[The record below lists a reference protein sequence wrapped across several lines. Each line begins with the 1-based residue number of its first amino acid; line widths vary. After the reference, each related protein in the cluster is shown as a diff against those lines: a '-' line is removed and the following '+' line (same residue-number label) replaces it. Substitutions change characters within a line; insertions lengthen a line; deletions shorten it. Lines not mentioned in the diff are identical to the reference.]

1 MEHDFAVENFK
12 PATHPRNAC
21 ISGATV
27 ILEPISITKH
37 AKELFHAYAEDT
49 EGLIWDYLPYG
60 PFKNFEEY
68 ADWLGTTTSDEDPTF
83 FAIVRASDN
92 KAVGVAAYLRINQ
105 AEGSIEVGHLNFAP
119 TLQRTK
125 ESTEAMYLMMKWAFE
140 NGYRRYEWKCN
151 ALNKNSRYAAQR
163 LGFSF
168 EGIFRQSN
176 IVKGRN
182 RNTAWFAA
190 IDSEWASLKE
200 CYKTYLSDSNFDETG
215 VHKVSLSELTKPIL
229 YKVDSLEFLDS

>member
-1 MEHDFAVENFK
+1 MEHDFTVENFK
-12 PATHPRNAC
+12 PAKHPKNAQ
-21 ISGATV
+21 ISGTTV
-27 ILEPISITKH
+27 ILEPIDISKH
-37 AKELFHAYAEDT
+37 ARELFDAYSVDT
-49 EGLIWDYLPYG
+49 EGAIWDYLPYG
-60 PFKNFEEY
+60 PFSNFEEY
-68 ADWLGTTTSDEDPTF
+68 AEWLSSITSEEDPTF

-105 AEGSIEVGHLNFAP
+105 ADGSVEVGHLNYSP

-151 ALNKNSRYAAQR
+151 ALNKKSRYAAQR

-182 RNTAWFAA
+182 RNTAWFAV

-200 CYKTYLSDSNFDETG
+200 CYESYLNDSNYDENG
-215 VHKVSLSELTKPIL
+215 MHKISLSELTKPIL
-229 YKVDSLEFLDS
+229 FKLDSLEFLDS

>member
-12 PATHPRNAC
+12 PAKHPKNAQ
-21 ISGATV
+21 ISGNTV
-27 ILEPISITKH
+27 ILEPIDISKH
-37 AKELFHAYAEDT
+37 ARELFDAYSEDK
-49 EGLIWDYLPYG
+49 EGAIWDYLPYG
-60 PFKNFEEY
+60 PFSNFEKY
-68 ADWLGTTTSDEDPTF
+68 AEWLSSITSEDDPTL
-83 FAIVRASDN
+83 FAIVRTSDN

-105 AEGSIEVGHLNFAP
+105 ADGSVEVGHLNYAP

-151 ALNKNSRYAAQR
+151 ALNKKSRYAAQR

-190 IDSEWASLKE
+190 IDSEWSSLKK
-200 CYKTYLSDSNFDETG
+200 CYESYLSDSNFDEYG
-215 VHKVSLSELTKPIL
+215 FHKVSLSELTKPIL
-229 YKVDSLEFLDS
+229 FKLDSLEFLNS

>member
-12 PATHPRNAC
+12 PATHPRNAR
-21 ISGATV
+21 ISGTTV
-27 ILEPISITKH
+27 ILEPINITKH
-37 AKELFHAYAEDT
+37 AKELFDAYAEDT

-68 ADWLGTTTSDEDPTF
+68 ADWLRTITSDKDPTF

-105 AEGSIEVGHLNFAP
+105 DEGSIEVGHLNYAP

-151 ALNKNSRYAAQR
+151 ALNKKSRYAAQR
-163 LGFSF
+163 LGLSF

-190 IDSEWASLKE
+190 IDSEWAALEK
-200 CYKTYLSDSNFDETG
+200 CYEKYLNDSNFDENG
-215 VHKVSLSELTKPIL
+215 MHRISLSELTKPIL
-229 YKVDSLEFLDS
+229 FKLDSLEFLDS

>member
-12 PATHPRNAC
+12 PAKHPRNAH
-21 ISGATV
+21 ISGTTV
-27 ILEPISITKH
+27 ILEPINISKH
-37 AKELFHAYAEDT
+37 ARELFDAYSEDK
-49 EGLIWDYLPYG
+49 EGAIWDYLPYG
-60 PFKNFEEY
+60 PFSNFEAY
-68 ADWLGTTTSDEDPTF
+68 AEWLSCITSEEDPTF
-83 FAIVRASDN
+83 FAIVRTSDN

-105 AEGSIEVGHLNFAP
+105 TDGSVEVGHLNYAP
-119 TLQRTK
+119 SLQRTK

-151 ALNKNSRYAAQR
+151 ALNKKSRYAAQR

-182 RNTAWFAA
+182 RNTAWFAV
-190 IDSEWASLKE
+190 IDSEWSSLKK
-200 CYKTYLSDSNFDETG
+200 CYESYLSDSNYDG
-215 VHKVSLSELTKPIL
+215 NGMHKTSLSELTKPIL
-229 YKVDSLEFLDS
+229 FKLDSLEFLDS